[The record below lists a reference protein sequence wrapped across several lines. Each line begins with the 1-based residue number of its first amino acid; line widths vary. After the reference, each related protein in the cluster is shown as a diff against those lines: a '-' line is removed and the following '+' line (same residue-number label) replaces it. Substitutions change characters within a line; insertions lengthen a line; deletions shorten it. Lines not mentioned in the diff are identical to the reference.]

1 MPASSAHAETFLA
14 PAPIPEALRSLYAAR
29 RILAKAFPAHTF
41 TIDGKIVGDI
51 GEAIASAAFGLTKL
65 RANTKDHD
73 MQTADGR
80 LVQVK
85 ATQIAPAH
93 RGVGLGRIKRSFD
106 LLLVLE
112 FDETGRY
119 DVLYNGP
126 GTYIDA
132 AREHKTSAT
141 LSRRQLR
148 ACQAKVAPHERLTR
162 KD

>member
-1 MPASSAHAETFLA
+1 MSASSTQAEAFLA
-14 PAPIPEALRSLYAAR
+14 PAPIPEALRNLYAAR
-29 RILAKAFPAHTF
+29 RILAEAFPAHTF
-41 TIDGKIVGDI
+41 TVDGKIVGDI
-51 GEAIASAAFGLTKL
+51 GEAIASAAFGLIKL
-65 RANTKDHD
+65 RANAKDHD

-85 ATQIAPAH
+85 ATQAAPAH

-148 ACQAKVAPHERLTR
+148 ACQAKVAPHERLMRT
-162 KD
+162 D